1 MKLEVVEDQD
11 TWIVRRGGQDLARF
25 RDQDSALA
33 DATRRLR
40 ECVAAGEDVH
50 SFAVR
55 YLERG

>member
-1 MKLEVVEDQD
+1 MKLEVVEDRD
-11 TWIVRRGGQDLARF
+11 SWIVRRDGEELARF

-33 DATRRLR
+33 DATWRLR
-40 ECVAAGEDVH
+40 QGVAAGEDVH